1 MGGNIFVDSFIAYFL
16 LGRTI
21 FQGLPTLLA
30 QIEVSLTRSKSFT
43 LQFAIVSP
51 SCLSPSPPPSPLLVS
66 LANLQK
72 CLLCLCIPLI

>member
-1 MGGNIFVDSFIAYFL
+1 MGGNIFVDSVIAYFL

-21 FQGLPTLLA
+21 FQRLPTLLA

-43 LQFAIVSP
+43 LQFAIVAP
-51 SCLSPSPPPSPLLVS
+51 SWLSPSHPPSPLLVS

-72 CLLCLCIPLI
+72 CLLYLCILLI